1 MRKQIAALAE
11 RGAPNVSGLIEH
23 SSGEVIFTD
32 VQRQTLARGE
42 HFASVAWSEPDA
54 LAFTVW
60 LHQSAIVKA
69 LEVEIDAEADNPSAL
84 DDKARASQI
93 ETINRDLA
101 AVEAEE
107 SALVWAA
114 LDQGVVVEHRPDVSP
129 AALLG
134 ISVTERVEQ
143 PA

>member
-1 MRKQIAALAE
+1 M
-11 RGAPNVSGLIEH
+11 
-23 SSGEVIFTD
+23 
-32 VQRQTLARGE
+32 
-42 HFASVAWSEPDA
+42 DA